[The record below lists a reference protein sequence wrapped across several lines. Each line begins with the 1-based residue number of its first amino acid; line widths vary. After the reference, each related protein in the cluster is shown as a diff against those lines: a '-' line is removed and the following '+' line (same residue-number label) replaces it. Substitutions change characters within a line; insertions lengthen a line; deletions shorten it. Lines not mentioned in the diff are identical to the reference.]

1 MGDVINRESF
11 HRMPARAPAWLGL
24 LLGPVLFAA
33 PSPLHAAPFEDA
45 VLAELNHVRAH
56 PQAYARQLR
65 REEISQAR
73 YGEEPRDFGGM
84 AQEDPEAVEDAI
96 AFLMRQPALPPLAHN
111 PRLAAA
117 ARAHAVRQG
126 PTGEVGHGGPGALG
140 QRLQREGLYAGI
152 EAESI
157 SYGQRTPR
165 DVIRQLVVDSGVPSR
180 AHRRDLFGHAFQAAG
195 VGCGPHAEWGS
206 MCVIDLAGAIMR
218 R

>member
-1 MGDVINRESF
+1 MR
-11 HRMPARAPAWLGL
+11 ARVPAWLGL
-24 LLGPVLFAA
+24 LLVPALFAA
-33 PSPLHAAPFEDA
+33 PTPLHAGPFEDA

-56 PQAYARQLR
+56 PQAYARELR
-65 REEISQAR
+65 REGVAQAR
-73 YGEEPRDFGGM
+73 YGEETGAM
-84 AQEDPEAVEDAI
+84 ARGDPDAVEDAI
-96 AFLMRQPALPPLAHN
+96 DFLMRQAPLPPLARDG
-111 PRLAAA
+111 RLAAA
-117 ARAHAVRQG
+117 ARLHAERQG
-126 PTGEVGHGGPGALG
+126 PTGEMGHGAPGALG
-140 QRLQREGLYAGI
+140 QRLQREGLFAGI

-165 DVIRQLVVDSGVPSR
+165 EVVRQLVVDSGVPTR